1 MLNGKSADKL
11 ARIKLIAS
19 RRKSLNRTQNLLSKG
34 STRQGS
40 DGRSLLPSI
49 ASFSKGKL
57 DTALK
62 YNNYNNCNNSTAKS
76 AVKQAIALYR
86 ESKRS
91 KQAEKTI
98 YIGAATLNDWKK
110 DGLLSKASE
119 RTHYRVNESEADPAV
134 LESKYDNEKGEKVE

>member
-40 DGRSLLPSI
+40 DGKSLLPSI

-57 DTALK
+57 DTAL
-62 YNNYNNCNNSTAKS
+62 NSTAKS
-76 AVKQAIALYR
+76 AVKQAMALYR

-91 KQAEKTI
+91 KQ
-98 YIGAATLNDWKK
+98 ATLNDWKK

-119 RTHYRVNESEADPAV
+119 RTHYRVNESEADPTV
-134 LESKYDNEKGEKVE
+134 LESKYDNEKGKKVA

>member
-1 MLNGKSADKL
+1 MPNGKSADKL

-40 DGRSLLPSI
+40 DGKSLLPSI

-57 DTALK
+57 DTAL
-62 YNNYNNCNNSTAKS
+62 NSTAKS
-76 AVKQAIALYR
+76 AVKQAMALYR

-91 KQAEKTI
+91 KQ
-98 YIGAATLNDWKK
+98 ATLNDWKK

-119 RTHYRVNESEADPAV
+119 RTHYRVNESEADPTV
-134 LESKYDNEKGEKVE
+134 LESKYDNQKGKKVA

>member
-1 MLNGKSADKL
+1 MPNSKSAVKL

-19 RRKSLNRTQNLLSKG
+19 RRKSLNRTQNLLSKD

-40 DGRSLLPSI
+40 DGKSLLPSI

-57 DTALK
+57 DAAL
-62 YNNYNNCNNSTAKS
+62 NSTARS
-76 AVKQAIALYR
+76 AVKQAMARYR

-91 KQAEKTI
+91 KQ
-98 YIGAATLNDWKK
+98 ATLNDWKK

-119 RTHYRVNESEADPAV
+119 GTHYRVNESEVDPAV
-134 LESKYDNEKGEKVE
+134 LVSKYDNEKGENVA